1 MLGRSDPEMN
11 TRFIYDEKTS
21 SLYSPNGTFLK
32 IVSCSKAKNWNQLI
46 VEDGEKRWR
55 KCEDCNE
62 NVIDLDALETDQAI
76 KLVKSRWSSTCI
88 HASRNSENVIFLKDI
103 NAIPDKEEFETDAE
117 KRVVIKTVRSI
128 EDINRASSMGYAVDI
143 RQVFYETEQLHSI
156 MSIGQ
161 DPQSGRI
168 ETSGDLRYSF
178 RTSNTSVRGKSRYKE
193 ILPFFSHYPYFQ
205 PIPIAAYVI
214 PKFISDG
221 TAVLIEDPIEDF
233 VGTTHHGKFRAMDV
247 IGHIEDMKVVI
258 DESDI
263 VVRDLIG

>member
-1 MLGRSDPEMN
+1 MN

-88 HASRNSENVIFLKDI
+88 HATRNSENVIFLKDI

-143 RQVFYETEQLHSI
+143 RQVFYDTQKLRWK
-156 MSIGQ
+156 MTIGQ
-161 DPQSGRI
+161 NPQSGRVA
-168 ETSGDLRYSF
+168 TSGDFRNVF
-178 RTSNTSVRGKSRYKE
+178 RTSTVGFKTNTKYRE
-193 ILPFFSHYPYFQ
+193 ILPFFSYYPYFQ
-205 PIPIAAYVI
+205 SSPIAAYVI
-214 PKFISDG
+214 PKFTPDG
-221 TAVLIEDPIEDF
+221 THVLIEDPIEDF
-233 VGTTHHGKFRAMDV
+233 VGSEWNQGDCSRARYIV
-247 IGHIEDMKVVI
+247 GQIVNMKVVI
-258 DESDI
+258 NESDI
-263 VVRDLIG
+263 VVQELIG